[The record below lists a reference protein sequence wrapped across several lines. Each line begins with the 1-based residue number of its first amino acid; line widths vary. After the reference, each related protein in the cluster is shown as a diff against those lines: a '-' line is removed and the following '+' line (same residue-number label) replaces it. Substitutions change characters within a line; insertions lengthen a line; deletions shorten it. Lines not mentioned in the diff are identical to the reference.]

1 MKALITFLIQVSFV
15 SLFYAQEEC
24 SAEFLFMTVQQ
35 IPLGL
40 ASDGEHFWVSGRD
53 DLGQPSITIHD
64 EFGTYLE
71 TIKEDIRISGL
82 EIQEDTLWGV
92 EEQFS
97 RLYKMNK
104 LTGEVYEEF
113 GLPSMNGTDP
123 NNWGIAF
130 DGTNLFIV
138 EYGLG
143 PNASSSLFKINP
155 INGEVLDTVAV
166 DLIGLLPVEIK
177 DDVMLGVARDSSKFY
192 EIDLE
197 TGAFTYLA
205 DWCLSVP
212 YDIAFNPQG
221 ELFGISGLLP
231 DGTQSVYQI
240 DSVGLNTYVTEP
252 TDKQKAL
259 LYPNPTR
266 DVLNIELANWN
277 NGTLKIINS
286 LGAVVMVDL
295 FQNGYFE
302 KDISNLAPGI
312 YYIYL
317 ENGKNRVIQKIS
329 KIQ

>member
-1 MKALITFLIQVSFV
+1 MKTLISFLIQVSFI
-15 SLFYAQEEC
+15 SLAYAQEEC
-24 SAEFLFMTVQQ
+24 SAEFLFMTVQE

-40 ASDGEHFWVSGRD
+40 ASDGNNFWVSGRD
-53 DLGQPSITIHD
+53 NLGQSTITIHD
-64 EFGTYLE
+64 ELGNYLE
-71 TIKEDIRISGL
+71 TIKEDTPISGL

-104 LTGEVYEEF
+104 LTGETYEEF
-113 GLPSMNGTDP
+113 GLPSMNGADP

-130 DGTNLFIV
+130 DGTNLIVV
-138 EYGLG
+138 EYSIGAG
-143 PNASSSLFKINP
+143 KPSSLYTVNP

-177 DDVMLGVARDSSKFY
+177 DGVMLGVARDSSKFY
-192 EIDLE
+192 EIDLA
-197 TGAFTYLA
+197 TGAFTYLS

-240 DSVGLNTYVTEP
+240 DSVGLNTNVFEAR
-252 TDKQKAL
+252 DKQEAL
-259 LYPNPTR
+259 LYPNPTTGI
-266 DVLNIELANWN
+266 LNIEIPHWN

-286 LGAVVMVDL
+286 LGAVVRIDL
-295 FQNGYFE
+295 FQNGHFE
-302 KDISNLAPGI
+302 KDISSFAPGI

-317 ENGKNRVIQKIS
+317 ENGENQIIKKIS
-329 KIQ
+329 KL